1 MKIENVKINA
11 YGKLE
16 NKEIEFSNHINIV
29 HGNNE
34 SGKSTLLKF
43 ISNIFYGT
51 SKNKKG
57 KEYSDYDKYKPWNT
71 EEFSG
76 KISYTLDNGEKYEVF
91 REFGG
96 KKNPKIYNE
105 QKQDISKQYTI
116 DRNLRKSIFYTTN
129 RCG

>member
-1 MKIENVKINA
+1 MKIENLKINA

-16 NKEIEFSNHINIV
+16 EKEIQFSDHINIV

-57 KEYSDYDKYKPWNT
+57 KEYSDYDLYKPWNSN
-71 EEFSG
+71 EFSG
-76 KISYTLDNGEKYEVF
+76 KIAYKLDNGEKYEVY

-105 QKQDISKQYTI
+105 QLEDISKKFTI
-116 DRNLRKSIFYTTN
+116 DKNLRKSILCGTN
-129 RCG
+129 RSR

>member
-1 MKIENVKINA
+1 MKIENLKINA
-11 YGKLE
+11 FGNLE
-16 NKEIEFSNHINIV
+16 GKEIEFSDHINIV
-29 HGNNE
+29 KGSNE

-57 KEYSDYDKYKPWNT
+57 KEFSDYDRYKPWNS

-76 KISYTLDNGEKYEVF
+76 KISYNLDNGEKYEVF

-105 QKQDISKQYTI
+105 QKEDVAKKYTI
-116 DRNLRKSIFYTTN
+116 DKNLRKSIFYRAN
-129 RCG
+129 RNR